1 MNKFTETY
9 WDEIYHSNSE
19 TWDIGYISTPIKE
32 YIDQLNNKLIRILV
46 PGAGN
51 GYEVEYLYKKGFH
64 NTYALD
70 WSKEAIKNFSNR
82 VPEFP
87 KCNIIKED
95 FFAHRKRYDLII
107 EQTFFSS
114 IEISNRYSYV
124 KQMWNLLKSNGK
136 VVGLLFDCDFGK
148 PYPPFGGSKREY
160 EKLFSPFFIIKIMD
174 RCYNSIKPR
183 LGRELFFILQ
193 KSNKYL

>member
-9 WDEIYHSNSE
+9 WDEIYSSGLE

-32 YIDQLNNKLIRILV
+32 YIDQLNNKSIKILV

-51 GYEVEYLYKKGFH
+51 GYEVEYLYKNGFH

-70 WSKEAIKNFSNR
+70 WSMEAIKKFSNR

-87 KCNIIKED
+87 KHNIIKED
-95 FFAHRKRYDLII
+95 FFRHRKRYDLII

-114 IEISNRYSYV
+114 IEISNRTLYV
-124 KQMWNLLKSNGK
+124 RQMYNLLKPSGK
-136 VVGLLFDCDFGK
+136 LVGLLFDCDFAK

-160 EKLFSPFFIIKIMD
+160 EKLFAPFFIIKVMD

-183 LGRELFFILQ
+183 MGRELFFILH
-193 KSNKYL
+193 KIK